1 MKGRIITSPEPLEH
15 PFQKS
20 IFLAGGIS
28 DCSDWQ
34 KDVAERI
41 ATETDTIVYNPRR
54 VDFDM
59 SAGEELSRI
68 QIRWEWHALRICPF
82 NLFWFP
88 GETLCPITLMEYGS
102 AMERIRVGG
111 LMCGTH
117 PNYARR
123 FDIIEQTELM
133 GHVRI
138 FDNLD
143 ELVEQF
149 IIMLKGC

>member
-1 MKGRIITSPEPLEH
+1 MGRIITSPDKLEH

-28 DCSDWQ
+28 DCEDWQ
-34 KDVAERI
+34 LAVAERI
-41 ATETDTIVYNPRR
+41 AEKTDAVVYNPRR

-59 SAGEELSRI
+59 DAGEALSRV
-68 QIRWEWHALRICPF
+68 QIRWEYHALRICQF

-88 GETLCPITLMEYGS
+88 EETLCPITLMEYGS

-117 PNYARR
+117 PNYKRR
-123 FDIIEQTELM
+123 FDIIEQTALM
-133 GHVRI
+133 NHVPV
-138 FDNLD
+138 FDDLD
-143 ELVEQF
+143 HLVDQT
-149 IIMLKGC
+149 ILMLGGKP